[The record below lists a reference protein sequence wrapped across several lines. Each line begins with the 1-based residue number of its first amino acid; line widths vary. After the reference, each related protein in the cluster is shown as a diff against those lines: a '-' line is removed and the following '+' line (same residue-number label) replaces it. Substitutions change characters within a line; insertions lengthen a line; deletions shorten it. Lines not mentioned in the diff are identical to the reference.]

1 MSNIVA
7 GKVTKVRMTIDGE
20 TPDNPFKF
28 DEGQHKVICTALNFN
43 PASAETEMKLYL
55 AGKVQKELRTTNAE
69 LDEALSTA
77 VGASRYRLLYSL
89 SCTDWGYRV
98 SALRHCFHSAYSD
111 ASTEWPVRNVRL
123 PSNE

>member
-1 MSNIVA
+1 MSNV
-7 GKVTKVRMTIDGE
+7 VTGNVTNVSMTIDGE

-69 LDEALSTA
+69 RDEALSTA
-77 VGASRYRLLYSL
+77 VGANRYRLL
-89 SCTDWGYRV
+89 
-98 SALRHCFHSAYSD
+98 
-111 ASTEWPVRNVRL
+111 
-123 PSNE
+123 